1 MVQSELSAA
10 RASTT
15 SMIDDN
21 TKCARCQRCKPPR
34 ELLGGLCHGCTVAAL
49 AESEQKRAGM
59 LYRFGNLFAEL
70 TYAITGTHE
79 ALTDAQL
86 VATARRVRRDA
97 EALWR
102 RQEAAMR
109 ELKDV
114 TCQE

>member
-1 MVQSELSAA
+1 MVQPALPAS
-10 RASTT
+10 RASATI
-15 SMIDDN
+15 MIDDN
-21 TKCARCQRCKPPR
+21 MKCARCHQWKPDH
-34 ELLGGLCHGCTVAAL
+34 ELLGDKCYGCTVAAL